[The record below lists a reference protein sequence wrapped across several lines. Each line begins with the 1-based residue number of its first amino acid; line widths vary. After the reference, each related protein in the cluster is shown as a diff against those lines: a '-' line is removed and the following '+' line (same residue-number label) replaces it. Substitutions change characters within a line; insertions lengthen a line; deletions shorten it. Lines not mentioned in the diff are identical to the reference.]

1 MIKKWHKWFVCIFA
15 VFFVSIF
22 FVFDA
27 MFFYKGSNSNIPPI
41 IADDDIISDDEPI
54 KDDDNKKD
62 NPTDPKPSESI
73 FNYTNGYQCL
83 NDTLTRLD
91 SQRYYKSEFK
101 TSYSTTNIIDFTQT
115 IEGTKYFNDTAFTS
129 DIYVHCNSS
138 LGKTNYERIIT
149 EDRQNFVAYF
159 VGMDSDFNYDM
170 ADAYKVEYDL
180 ESFLNKF
187 PERLLPFVLTPKQG
201 KDKLVKYDRD
211 TNKTYYIVSFSFNL
225 NGIPDSFYEMMKKNM
240 GASSVDYKSFQM
252 TFYIS
257 KKTGL
262 IEKLSQTE
270 VFSASINI
278 LTPQVRATTL
288 TKITYYNEKIT
299 PIFKN

>member
-1 MIKKWHKWFVCIFA
+1 MRKVGFGIIGLGVIAETHFIAIEKNENCEFVA
-15 VFFVSIF
+15 A
-22 FVFDA
+22 FDA
-27 MFFYKGSNSNIPPI
+27 VPGKAKAFCERHG
-41 IADDDIISDDEPI
+41 
-54 KDDDNKKD
+54 
-62 NPTDPKPSESI
+62 
-73 FNYTNGYQCL
+73 NG
-83 NDTLTRLD
+83 
-91 SQRYYKSEFK
+91 K
-101 TSYSTTNIIDFTQT
+101 
-115 IEGTKYFNDTAFTS
+115 
-129 DIYVHCNSS
+129 
-138 LGKTNYERIIT
+138 
-149 EDRQNFVAYF
+149 AY
-159 VGMDSDFNYDM
+159 D
-170 ADAYKVEYDL
+170 DL

-201 KDKLVKYDRD
+201 KDKLVKFDRD